1 MSRAFGNRMLKEYV
15 IAEPNIQE
23 EDVNSD
29 LEYLILAT
37 DGLWDVVRNEDAVAL
52 LKAEDGPQAAAVKLT
67 EIAYSRHS
75 TDNITCVVVQFHHN
89 K

>member
-15 IAEPNIQE
+15 IAEPDIQE

-75 TDNITCVVVQFHHN
+75 ADNITCVVVQFHHN

>member
-15 IAEPNIQE
+15 IAEPDIQE

-37 DGLWDVVRNEDAVAL
+37 DGLWDVVRNEVS
-52 LKAEDGPQAAAVKLT
+52 P
-67 EIAYSRHS
+67 
-75 TDNITCVVVQFHHN
+75 
-89 K
+89 